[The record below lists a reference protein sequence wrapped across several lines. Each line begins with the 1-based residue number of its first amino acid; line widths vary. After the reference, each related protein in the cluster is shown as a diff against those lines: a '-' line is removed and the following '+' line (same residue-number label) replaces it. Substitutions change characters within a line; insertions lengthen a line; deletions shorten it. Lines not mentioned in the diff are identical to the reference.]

1 MLQTLPTN
9 IRNTDA
15 VLLVQFRNHPMPNE
29 MKTAEAGRPIFD
41 DMEVCEIR
49 GPGSRNTTVQPAFA
63 PSHWEEDPSTG
74 LQRRVT
80 YAERFQRQY
89 QQFKAS
95 QTQTMRGTPLDH
107 VPFLTE
113 ARRAELRAL
122 NIYTAEQLAEV
133 DGQEL
138 KNLGPG
144 GRDMKNRAIEYIAE
158 AKTHAPSAQLVV
170 ELDTLRAKLAV
181 LEEDNAALKQRAVT
195 TEGEFSNMNDEQLA
209 GYITSKTGGK
219 PIGNL
224 SRRTLVKLA
233 QDATPKQV
241 T

>member
-1 MLQTLPTN
+1 MLPAMQTN

-15 VLLVQFRNHPMPNE
+15 VLLVQFRNHAILNE
-29 MKTAEAGRPIFD
+29 AKTAAEGRPIYD

-49 GPGSRNTTVQPAFA
+49 GPGSRNTTVQPALA
-63 PSHWEEDPSTG
+63 QSHWDEDPHTG

-80 YAERFQRQY
+80 YAERFSRQY
-89 QQFKAS
+89 TQFKAQ
-95 QTQTMRGTPLDH
+95 QTQTVRGTPLDH

-138 KNLGPG
+138 KNLGVG

-170 ELDTLRAKLAV
+170 ELDAMRAKLAT
-181 LEEDNAALKQRAVT
+181 LEEDNAALKQRAAVN
-195 TEGEFSNMNDEQLA
+195 EGEFANMSDEKLA
-209 GYITSKTGGK
+209 SYIEAKTGGR
-219 PIGNL
+219 PLGNS
-224 SRRTLVKLA
+224 SRRSLVKLA
-233 QDATPKQV
+233 QDATPKA